1 MELLSP
7 SSEESDLENQIEIF
21 KENLK
26 SKEELIIKQQK
37 VNSQLY
43 K

>member
-7 SSEESDLENQIEIF
+7 SSEESDLENQIEIL